1 MAEFNIQAD
10 SVDVTKIME
19 QIRQRIREKRGADY
33 TEQQIHELA
42 TVKLEQFLDPRKVR
56 SDLVDH
62 YRQLEP
68 LDPIPDSGPG
78 TGPIP
83 EAVQFDENTIY
94 VSSRGLM
101 GTLIRLLRRL
111 LNPILRL
118 FLNPDPIILAMS
130 RQSEINVST
139 LELLQRQTK
148 QMEQIGKKFAAREDL
163 DSLNYEVLNNLVVE
177 MTRLAVD
184 MKNHKMQVESV
195 AGRLDFD
202 ERRARALETVVQGR
216 STPSTGGSPSNS
228 GPGGGGATDPAR
240 PRRRRRRSRRRPST
254 ATPAANNTGGEKTE
268 AQPNPTAQ
276 PDLPEAQS
284 TQPTNNPEP
293 AQTTTSAAPT
303 EPPVTIDPV
312 APNSTSS
319 PHTEA
324 VKPLDRPARDSDDQ

>member
-33 TEQQIHELA
+33 TEQQIRELA

-83 EAVQFDENTIY
+83 EAVKFDENTIY

-139 LELLQRQTK
+139 LELLRRQTK

-202 ERRARALETVVQGR
+202 ERRTRALETVVQSR
-216 STPSTGGSPSNS
+216 STPSTGGPSS
-228 GPGGGGATDPAR
+228 SEPGGGATDPAR
-240 PRRRRRRSRRRPST
+240 PRRRRRRPRRRPSA
-254 ATPAANNTGGEKTE
+254 ATPTANNTGGEKT
-268 AQPNPTAQ
+268 APQPNPTAQ

-284 TQPTNNPEP
+284 NQPTNNPEP
-293 AQTTTSAAPT
+293 VQTTPSAAPA

-312 APNSTSS
+312 APNPTPS
-319 PHTEA
+319 PHAEVVT
-324 VKPLDRPARDSDDQ
+324 PLDRPARDSDDR